1 MTSGKL
7 PNPSVLQFLRK
18 VLPYR
23 VSVGFRLVDVRSSG
37 RLVAAVRVMVCLNHK
52 KNLGSGIAEEER
64 RARGEKR

>member
-7 PNPSVLQFLRK
+7 PNPSVLLFLCK

-23 VSVGFRLVDVRSSG
+23 VSVGFGLVDLRSSA

-52 KNLGSGIAEEER
+52 KNLGSGIAEGEK
-64 RARGEKR
+64 RARGGKG